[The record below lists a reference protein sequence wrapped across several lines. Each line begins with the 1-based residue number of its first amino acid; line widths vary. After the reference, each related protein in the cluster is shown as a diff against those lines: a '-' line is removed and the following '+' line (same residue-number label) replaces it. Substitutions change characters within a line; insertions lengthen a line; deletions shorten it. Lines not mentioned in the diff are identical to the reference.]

1 MSSRSTQIIGGPD
14 REHAW
19 VDAATNAL
27 LVKVVNPGGA
37 SSNVNIAQVGGTN
50 VGSTVPISDGGGSIT
65 VDGSLSASLGGL
77 VSTGNATTTPLGA
90 NATFTGTWEQ
100 TVDYATLS
108 VTVYADV
115 PSATDGMKFEWS
127 GDGVNVD
134 EDEAITI
141 STAHPGRA
149 MASNVRGRYF
159 RIRYT
164 NGGTAQTTFRLGTVY
179 RPSGMGANN
188 HPLTDVFEDT
198 TLAITTRSVIVGKTS
213 SGGGSYENVKVTP
226 SGALTV
232 EINDGGGSI
241 TVDGTVA
248 VSSVSGTVT
257 VGDGGGSL
265 TVDGTVAATQSGA
278 WTVSVNEPVSVDDN
292 GGSLTV
298 DGTVAVS
305 SVSGTVVVG
314 DGGGS
319 LTVDGTVDV
328 SSISG
333 TVTVSGTV
341 SVNEPVSVDDNGGS
355 LTVDGTVAV
364 SSVSGTVA
372 ATQSGSWTVSVNEPV
387 SVDDNGS
394 SLTVDGT
401 VTAAQATHDNLN
413 LNATI
418 QVGDVD
424 VSNGNPV
431 PVSDAGGSLTV
442 DGTVAVSSISSTV
455 TVSGTVSVNEPV
467 SVDDNGGSLTVDGTV
482 TAAQTTHDNLNLNA
496 TIQVGDVDVGN
507 ANPVPVSDAGGS
519 LTVDGTVA
527 ATQSGSWTVS
537 VNEPVSVDDN
547 GGSLTVDGTVAATQ
561 SGSWTVTAAQT
572 THDNLNLNA
581 TIQVGDV
588 DVGNA
593 NPVPVS
599 DAGGSL
605 TVDGTV
611 AVSSVSGTVTV
622 SGTVSVN
629 EPVSVD
635 DNGGSLTVDGTV
647 TAAQA
652 THDNLNLNANLQVN
666 NTDVS
671 NSNRV
676 PISDGGGSITVDGAV
691 AAEIFS
697 SGTTHVLDV
706 YRQVDAVP
714 VKSIGLAPQCEVTD
728 DAGAVITNLG
738 ITTGSWCHPF
748 IDQSGGGLYVFN
760 AGGTVSA
767 TVSSIIPGTNSGELG
782 KAEDTAHV
790 SGSTGVMTLAVRND
804 SLTVFAGPTGD
815 YIPLSTDAAG
825 RLQVI
830 KSGGKATYRASTTNN
845 VVAAASA
852 SIFFVIAGSSTKT
865 ITVQRITITCPTLTA
880 VAYHSLI
887 VEKFSTAPTGGTATT
902 LTKVPLDSS
911 SAASTANLCQV
922 YTAAPTEGTLVGT
935 IGCQRFLSQA
945 TTAAAAGTPPAP
957 IVWDFRNGFGEAS
970 GVILRGT
977 AENIGVAFGAAPASA
992 VTVGVEVEWIE
1003 E

>member
-1 MSSRSTQIIGGPD
+1 MSSRSTQIIGGSE

-65 VDGSLSASLGGL
+65 VDGSLTASFGGL

-108 VTVYADV
+108 VTVYANV

-134 EDEAITI
+134 EDEAITL
-141 STAHPGRA
+141 STVHPGRA

-188 HPLTDVFEDT
+188 HPLTEVFEDT

-213 SGGGSYENVKVTP
+213 GGGGSYENVKVTP

-232 EINDGGGSI
+232 EISDGGGSI

-305 SVSGTVVVG
+305 SVGGTVVVG

-319 LTVDGTVDV
+319 LTVDGTV
-328 SSISG
+328 
-333 TVTVSGTV
+333 
-341 SVNEPVSVDDNGGS
+341 
-355 LTVDGTVAV
+355 AV
-364 SSVSGTVA
+364 SSVSG
-372 ATQSGSWTVSVNEPV
+372 
-387 SVDDNGS
+387 
-394 SLTVDGT
+394 
-401 VTAAQATHDNLN
+401 
-413 LNATI
+413 
-418 QVGDVD
+418 
-424 VSNGNPV
+424 
-431 PVSDAGGSLTV
+431 
-442 DGTVAVSSISSTV
+442 TV

-482 TAAQTTHDNLNLNA
+482 TAAQATHDNLNLNA
-496 TIQVGDVDVGN
+496 NIQVGNVDVGN

-547 GGSLTVDGTVAATQ
+547 GGSLTVDGTVAVSSVSGTVAVTDNGGSLTVDGTVAATQSGSWTVSVNEPVSVDDNGGSLTVDGTVAATQ
-561 SGSWTVTAAQT
+561 SGSWTVTAAQA

-611 AVSSVSGTVTV
+611 AVSSVGGTVTV
-622 SGTVSVN
+622 TGTVSVN

-676 PISDGGGSITVDGAV
+676 PISDGGGSITVDGSIS
-691 AAEIFS
+691 AEVFS
-697 SGTTHVLDV
+697 SSTTHVLHV
-706 YRQVDAVP
+706 YRQVDTVP
-714 VKSIGLAPQCEVTD
+714 AKSIGLAPQCEVTD
-728 DAGAVITNLG
+728 DPGSVIINLG
-738 ITTGSWCHPF
+738 IPIGGWCHPF
-748 IDQSGGGLYVFN
+748 INQENGGLYVFN
-760 AGGTVSA
+760 AGGTVNA
-767 TVSSIIPGTNSGELG
+767 TVDNVTPGTTTASLG

-790 SGSTGVMTLAVRND
+790 SGSTGVMALAVRND
-804 SLTVFAGPTGD
+804 SMTVFAGPNND
-815 YIPLSTDAAG
+815 YIPLSTDATG

-830 KSGGKATYRASTTNN
+830 KSGGKATYRAATTSTAT
-845 VVAAASA
+845 AASGLV
-852 SIFFVIAGSSTKT
+852 IFFAIGGSSTKT
-865 ITVQRITITCPTLTA
+865 VTIQRIIVTCPTLTA
-880 VAYHSLI
+880 AGYHTI
-887 VEKFSTAPTGGTATT
+887 VVEKFSSAPTGGSSTA
-902 LTKVPLDSS
+902 LTKVPLDSAS
-911 SAASTANLCQV
+911 GAATATLCQF
-922 YTAAPTEGTLVGT
+922 YTAAPTEGTL
-935 IGCQRFLSQA
+935 IGAIGNQRSLFQA
-945 TTAAAAGTPPAP
+945 TTAAAAGTPPDP
-957 IVWDFRNGFGEAS
+957 ITWDFRNGFGEGS
-970 GVILRGT
+970 GLVLRGT
-977 AENIGVAFGAAPASA
+977 AENIGLAFGAAPGST
-992 VTVGVEVEWIE
+992 VTYALEIEWIE